1 MRFLPQCLA
10 MAVLMGL
17 IYPLYGG
24 IVWNSNFGLQGW
36 LETSFGAPFHDFAGS
51 IVVHAIGGWIALAL
65 SSNWAPGLVAVCAGS
80 DIFHPIGA
88 LIVGAIFVKGYSWC
102 QERLKIDDFLDVW
115 PLHGLC
121 GLWSGIA
128 AGIFGL
134 EVLGGLGGVSIAAQ
148 IAGSLFGIAY
158 ATAAGFLVHGILK
171 ALIGLRLSEEDEM
184 RGANLSI
191 HHIGANPEAEIQGV

>member
-10 MAVLMGL
+10 TAV
-17 IYPLYGG
+17 IYPLYEG
-24 IVWNSNFGLQGW
+24 IVWNGNFGLQGW

-51 IVVHAIGGWIALAL
+51 IVVHAIGGWIALA
-65 SSNWAPGLVAVCAGS
+65 AVIQLGDRSCRRLRAGS

-102 QERLKIDDFLDVW
+102 QERLKIDDVLDVW

-121 GLWSGIA
+121 GLWGGIA

-148 IAGSLFGIAY
+148 IAGSLLGVAY
-158 ATAAGFLVHGILK
+158 AAAAGFLVHGILK

>member
-1 MRFLPQCLA
+1 M
-10 MAVLMGL
+10 
-17 IYPLYGG
+17 
-24 IVWNSNFGLQGW
+24 
-36 LETSFGAPFHDFAGS
+36 
-51 IVVHAIGGWIALAL
+51 HAIGGWIALAP
-65 SSNWAPGLVAVCAGS
+65 SSNWATGLVAVCAGS

-102 QERLKIDDFLDVW
+102 QERLKINDFLDVW

>member
-10 MAVLMGL
+10 TAVLMGL

-51 IVVHAIGGWIALAL
+51 IVVHAIGGWIALAP

-102 QERLKIDDFLDVW
+102 
-115 PLHGLC
+115 
-121 GLWSGIA
+121 
-128 AGIFGL
+128 
-134 EVLGGLGGVSIAAQ
+134 
-148 IAGSLFGIAY
+148 
-158 ATAAGFLVHGILK
+158 
-171 ALIGLRLSEEDEM
+171 
-184 RGANLSI
+184 
-191 HHIGANPEAEIQGV
+191 

>member
-10 MAVLMGL
+10 TVV
-17 IYPLYGG
+17 IYPLYEG
-24 IVWNSNFGLQGW
+24 IVWNGNFGLQGW
-36 LETSFGAPFHDFAGS
+36 LETSFGAPFHDFAGL
-51 IVVHAIGGWIALAL
+51 IVVHAIGGWIALAAVIQLGARSCRRLRGIGHL
-65 SSNWAPGLVAVCAGS
+65 SS
-80 DIFHPIGA
+80 IGA

-102 QERLKIDDFLDVW
+102 QERLKIDDVLDVW

-121 GLWSGIA
+121 GLWGGIA

-148 IAGSLFGIAY
+148 VAGSLLGVAY
-158 ATAAGFLVHGILK
+158 ASAAGFLVHGILK

-184 RGANLSI
+184 RGADLSI
-191 HHIGANPEAEIQGV
+191 HHICANPEAEIQGV